1 MDVNI
6 IFFGQ
11 MKDITGN
18 ASLVMQDVDDTQN
31 LMALLEKKYPA
42 IANTRFVLAV
52 DKEIIQ
58 TNTALHHNSTVALMP
73 AFSGG

>member
-1 MDVNI
+1 MEVNI

-11 MKDITGN
+11 MKDITGTAN
-18 ASLVMQDVDDTQN
+18 LVMQDVGDTEN

-42 IANTRFVLAV
+42 ITNTRFVLAV

-58 TNTALHHNSTVALMP
+58 KNTALHHNSTVALMP

>member
-11 MKDITGN
+11 MKDISGSAN
-18 ASLVMQDVDDTQN
+18 LVMQDVGDTEN
-31 LMALLEKKYPA
+31 LMALLVNKYPA
-42 IANTRFVLAV
+42 ISNTPFVLAV
-52 DKEIIQ
+52 DKEIVKK
-58 TNTALHHNSTVALMP
+58 NTPLHHNSTVALMP